1 MTQWEIT
8 ALITALTY
16 ILDTGDYTV
25 ITIQCE
31 TRHII
36 LQTPIE

>member
-8 ALITALTY
+8 PLIPALTY
-16 ILDTGDYTV
+16 ILDAGDYTV
-25 ITIQCE
+25 ITIKCE
-31 TRHII
+31 THHII